1 MLGYDFNHKL
11 HRCERGVVMVFF
23 AILLPLLFGFMGLSL
38 DAGLAYVEKGKV
50 QDIADSAALAGAAKL
65 SANGNNNMDA
75 IKVAIKDAV
84 ESYVEANGIAL
95 GDNGMLFKE
104 ADKWDDKEILAT
116 GQDALVAYG
125 VVSVTNSEGVAVPR
139 VRVRITKRVP
149 VVFLSMVDGIADN
162 IVVSAKAAAE
172 GGSEVGTP
180 IKNDKPVFMCQQLDL
195 AYQSANQI
203 VIPKSYEYSVYAWNE
218 NIIPE
223 KLPGT
228 GMIYAANI
236 DGRAFNYDVMNEVV
250 VYNPSMPNGWEFT
263 PSNRDQTTYEV
274 YNTQGVPQE
283 KLDIAAQ
290 KKADQIAYRQAKH
303 NLYAQ
308 LKQEA
313 VDGANAMAADKQAY
327 IDGAENGTNKRYIG
341 PVPNPDNPS
350 ENIVVSTVLPDDT
363 EIDLY
368 VDGTANL
375 GGQAKYWMDK
385 QWNVLTNFQLK
396 NVKKINN
403 IYFSNKD
410 TVIAT
415 EGITYG
421 KVYDTHGNFG
431 IVGSSNTFSGT
442 IYGTGNIWVG
452 GKNNKLVAS
461 DGLISIIAPQFVYLG
476 KDYKEVTITKA
487 EEKDGVQLYEVNL
500 TDGLNVGMQS
510 DWRLYLD
517 FLDDGSGSGTGSG
530 EGTGSGSAT
539 EGSVTTVKVKLV
551 E

>member
-1 MLGYDFNHKL
+1 MLRYWLARIENT
-11 HRCERGVVMVFF
+11 CQRGVVMVFY
-23 AILLPLLFGFMGLSL
+23 AILLPVLFGFMGLSL
-38 DAGLAYVEKGKV
+38 DAGLAYVEKGKA
-50 QDIADSAALAGAAKL
+50 QDIADAAALAGAAHL
-65 SANGNNNMDA
+65 ASDGNHDMDA
-75 IKVAIKDAV
+75 IKKAV
-84 ESYVEANGIAL
+84 QRFAVANGL
-95 GDNGMLFKE
+95 PLQKGDLVEKAANDWDTKE
-104 ADKWDDKEILAT
+104 SVASGHQAVL
-116 GQDALVAYG
+116 AYG
-125 VVSVTNSEGVAVPR
+125 VVNVTRDDKTVPR

-149 VVFLSMVDGIADN
+149 VIFLSIVDGIAN
-162 IVVSAKAAAE
+162 NMVVSAKAAAE
-172 GGSEVGTP
+172 GGSEVGIP

-290 KKADQIAYRQAKH
+290 KKADQIADRQAKH
-303 NLYAQ
+303 ALYAQ

-327 IDGAENGTNKRYIG
+327 IDGAKNRTNKRYIG

-375 GGQAKYWMDK
+375 GGAAKYWMDK

-403 IYFSNKD
+403 IYFSNKN

-421 KVYDTHGNFG
+421 KVYATHGNFG

-461 DGLISIIAPQFVYLG
+461 DGLISIIAPQCVYLG
-476 KDYKEVTITKA
+476 KDYQEVTITKA

-500 TDGLNVGMQS
+500 TNGLNVGMQS

>member
-38 DAGLAYVEKGKV
+38 DAGLAYVEKGKA
-50 QDIADSAALAGAAKL
+50 QDIADAAALAGAAHL
-65 SANGNNNMDA
+65 ASDGNHDMDA
-75 IKVAIKDAV
+75 IKTAV
-84 ESYVEANGIAL
+84 QSFAVANGL
-95 GDNGMLFKE
+95 PLQDGDLVEKAANAWDTKE
-104 ADKWDDKEILAT
+104 SVASGHQAVL
-116 GQDALVAYG
+116 AYG
-125 VVSVTNSEGVAVPR
+125 VVNVNNSEGTPVPR

-290 KKADQIAYRQAKH
+290 KKADQIADRQAKH
-303 NLYAQ
+303 DLYAQ

-327 IDGAENGTNKRYIG
+327 IDGAKNGTNKRYIG
-341 PVPNPDNPS
+341 PVPNPDKPS
-350 ENIVVSTVLPDDT
+350 ENIVVSTVLPTDT

-375 GGQAKYWMDK
+375 GGEAKYWMDK

-421 KVYDTHGNFG
+421 KVYGTHGNFG

-487 EEKDGVQLYEVNL
+487 EEKDGVQLYEVKL

-530 EGTGSGSAT
+530 EGTGSGSTT

>member
-1 MLGYDFNHKL
+1 MPKIELNRTIKKSQ
-11 HRCERGVVMVFF
+11 RGAVIVLF
-23 AILLPLLFGFMGLSL
+23 ALLLPVLFGFMGLGI
-38 DAGLAYVEKGKV
+38 DVGLAYVEKGKV
-50 QDIADSAALAGAAKL
+50 QDIADAAALAGAAHL
-65 SANGNNNMDA
+65 DAAGNHDLGV
-75 IKVAIKDAV
+75 IRDAV
-84 ESYVEANGIAL
+84 QCFAEANGL
-95 GDNGMLFKE
+95 KLQKGDLVEKAANDWDTKE
-104 ADKWDDKEILAT
+104 SVASGHQAVL
-116 GQDALVAYG
+116 AYG
-125 VVSVTNSEGVAVPR
+125 VVNVTRDDKTVPR

-149 VVFLSMVDGIADN
+149 VIFLSMVDGIADN

-203 VIPKSYEYSVYAWNE
+203 VIPKSYEYSVYAWNQ

-290 KKADQIAYRQAKH
+290 KKADQIADRQAKH
-303 NLYAQ
+303 DLYAQ

-327 IDGAENGTNKRYIG
+327 IDGAKNRTNKRYIG

>member
-65 SANGNNNMDA
+65 GNNDLNA
-75 IKVAIKDAV
+75 IKAAV
-84 ESYVEANGIAL
+84 ESFAVANGL
-95 GDNGMLFKE
+95 PLQEGDLVEKAANDWDTKE
-104 ADKWDDKEILAT
+104 SVASGHQAVL
-116 GQDALVAYG
+116 AYG
-125 VVSVTNSEGVAVPR
+125 VVNVTRDDKTVPR
-139 VRVRITKRVP
+139 LRVRITKRVP
-149 VVFLSMVDGIADN
+149 VVFLSMVEGIADN

-290 KKADQIAYRQAKH
+290 KKADQIADRQAKH
-303 NLYAQ
+303 DLYAQ

>member
-1 MLGYDFNHKL
+1 MLRYWLARIENT
-11 HRCERGVVMVFF
+11 CQRGVVMVFY

-38 DAGLAYVEKGKV
+38 DAGLAYVEKGKA
-50 QDIADSAALAGAAKL
+50 QDIADAAALAGASHLA
-65 SANGNNNMDA
+65 SDGNHDMDA
-75 IKVAIKDAV
+75 IKKAV
-84 ESYVEANGIAL
+84 QRFAVANGL
-95 GDNGMLFKE
+95 PLQKGDLVEKAANDWDTKE
-104 ADKWDDKEILAT
+104 SVASGHQAVL
-116 GQDALVAYG
+116 AYG
-125 VVSVTNSEGVAVPR
+125 VVNVTRDDKTVPR

-149 VVFLSMVDGIADN
+149 VVLLSMVDGIADN

-228 GMIYAANI
+228 GMIYAASI

-290 KKADQIAYRQAKH
+290 KKADQIADRQAKH
-303 NLYAQ
+303 DLYAQ

-421 KVYDTHGNFG
+421 KVYATHGNFG

>member
-1 MLGYDFNHKL
+1 MLRYWLARIKNT
-11 HRCERGVVMVFF
+11 CQRGVVMVFY

-38 DAGLAYVEKGKV
+38 DAGLAYVEKGKA
-50 QDIADSAALAGAAKL
+50 QDIADAAALAGAAHL
-65 SANGNNNMDA
+65 ASDGNHDMDA
-75 IKVAIKDAV
+75 IKKAV
-84 ESYVEANGIAL
+84 ESFAVANGL
-95 GDNGMLFKE
+95 PLQEGDLVEKAANDWDTKE
-104 ADKWDDKEILAT
+104 SVASGHQAVL
-116 GQDALVAYG
+116 AYG
-125 VVSVTNSEGVAVPR
+125 VVNVTRDDKTVPR
-139 VRVRITKRVP
+139 LRVRITKRVP

-203 VIPKSYEYSVYAWNE
+203 VIPESYEYSVYAWNE

-236 DGRAFNYDVMNEVV
+236 GGRAFNYDVMNEVV

-290 KKADQIAYRQAKH
+290 KKADQIADRQAKH

-327 IDGAENGTNKRYIG
+327 IDGAKNATNKRYIG

>member
-1 MLGYDFNHKL
+1 MLRYWLARIKNT
-11 HRCERGVVMVFF
+11 CQRGVVMVFY

-38 DAGLAYVEKGKV
+38 DAGLAYVEKGKA
-50 QDIADSAALAGAAKL
+50 QDIADAAALAGAAKL

-75 IKVAIKDAV
+75 IKDAV
-84 ESYVEANGIAL
+84 QSFAVANGL
-95 GDNGMLFKE
+95 PLQEGDLVEKAANAWETKE
-104 ADKWDDKEILAT
+104 SVAPGHEAVL
-116 GQDALVAYG
+116 AYG
-125 VVSVTNSEGVAVPR
+125 VVNVTRDDKTVPR

-236 DGRAFNYDVMNEVV
+236 GGRAFNYDVMNEVV

-290 KKADQIAYRQAKH
+290 KKSDQIADRQAKH
-303 NLYAQ
+303 ALYAQ

-327 IDGAENGTNKRYIG
+327 IDGAKNRTNKRYIG

-350 ENIVVSTVLPDDT
+350 ENIVVSTVLPNDT

-421 KVYDTHGNFG
+421 KVYATHGNFG

-517 FLDDGSGSGTGSG
+517 FLNDGSGSGTGSG

>member
-11 HRCERGVVMVFF
+11 HRCERGVVMVFY
-23 AILLPLLFGFMGLSL
+23 AILLPVLFGFMGLSL
-38 DAGLAYVEKGKV
+38 DAGLAYVEKGKL
-50 QDIADSAALAGAAKL
+50 QDIADAAALAGAAHL
-65 SANGNNNMDA
+65 ASDGNHDLDA
-75 IKVAIKDAV
+75 IKTTVQSLAV
-84 ESYVEANGIAL
+84 ANGL
-95 GDNGMLFKE
+95 PLQEGDLVQKAANAWDTKE
-104 ADKWDDKEILAT
+104 SVASGHQAVL
-116 GQDALVAYG
+116 AYG
-125 VVSVTNSEGVAVPR
+125 VVNVTRDDKTVPR

-236 DGRAFNYDVMNEVV
+236 GGRAFNYDVMNEVV

-290 KKADQIAYRQAKH
+290 KKADQIADRQAKH

>member
-1 MLGYDFNHKL
+1 MLRYWLARIENT
-11 HRCERGVVMVFF
+11 CQRGVVMVFY
-23 AILLPLLFGFMGLSL
+23 AILLPVLFGFMGLSL
-38 DAGLAYVEKGKV
+38 DAGLAYVEKGKA
-50 QDIADSAALAGAAKL
+50 QDIADAAALAGAAHL
-65 SANGNNNMDA
+65 ASDGNHDMDA
-75 IKVAIKDAV
+75 IKKAV
-84 ESYVEANGIAL
+84 QRFAVANGL
-95 GDNGMLFKE
+95 PLKKGDLVEKAANDWDTKE
-104 ADKWDDKEILAT
+104 SVASGHQAVL
-116 GQDALVAYG
+116 AYG
-125 VVSVTNSEGVAVPR
+125 VVNVTRDDKTVPR
-139 VRVRITKRVP
+139 VRVRITKRAP

-236 DGRAFNYDVMNEVV
+236 GGRAFNYDVMNEVV

-290 KKADQIAYRQAKH
+290 KKAEQIADRQAKH
-303 NLYAQ
+303 DLYAQ

-421 KVYDTHGNFG
+421 KVYATHGNFG

-461 DGLISIIAPQFVYLG
+461 DGLISIIAPQCVYLG
-476 KDYKEVTITKA
+476 KDYQEVTITKA

-500 TDGLNVGMQS
+500 TNGLNVGMQS

-551 E
+551 EQTA

>member
-11 HRCERGVVMVFF
+11 HRCERGVVMVFY
-23 AILLPLLFGFMGLSL
+23 AILLPVLFGFMGLSL
-38 DAGLAYVEKGKV
+38 DAGLTYVEKGKL
-50 QDIADSAALAGAAKL
+50 QDIADAAALAGAAHL
-65 SANGNNNMDA
+65 ASDGNHDMDA
-75 IKVAIKDAV
+75 IKTAV
-84 ESYVEANGIAL
+84 QRFAVANGL
-95 GDNGMLFKE
+95 PLQEGDLVQKAANAWDTKE
-104 ADKWDDKEILAT
+104 SVASGHQAVL
-116 GQDALVAYG
+116 AYG
-125 VVSVTNSEGVAVPR
+125 VVNVTRDDKTVPR

-149 VVFLSMVDGIADN
+149 VVFLSMVDDIADN

-290 KKADQIAYRQAKH
+290 KKADQIADRQAKH
-303 NLYAQ
+303 DLYAQ

-327 IDGAENGTNKRYIG
+327 IDGAKNRTNKRYIG
-341 PVPNPDNPS
+341 PVPNPDKPS
-350 ENIVVSTVLPDDT
+350 ENIVVSTVLPSDT

-375 GGQAKYWMDK
+375 GGEAKYWMDK

-461 DGLISIIAPQFVYLG
+461 DGFISIIAPQFVYLG

-487 EEKDGVQLYEVNL
+487 EEKDGVQLYEVKL

>member
-11 HRCERGVVMVFF
+11 HRCERGVVMVFY
-23 AILLPLLFGFMGLSL
+23 AILLPVLFGFMGLSL
-38 DAGLAYVEKGKV
+38 DAGLAYVEKGKL
-50 QDIADSAALAGAAKL
+50 QDIADAAALAGAAHL
-65 SANGNNNMDA
+65 ASDGNHDLDA
-75 IKVAIKDAV
+75 IKTTVQSLAV
-84 ESYVEANGIAL
+84 ANGL
-95 GDNGMLFKE
+95 PLQEGDLVQKAANAWDTKE
-104 ADKWDDKEILAT
+104 SVASGHQAVL
-116 GQDALVAYG
+116 AYG
-125 VVSVTNSEGVAVPR
+125 VVNVTRDDKTVPR

-236 DGRAFNYDVMNEVV
+236 GGRAFNYDVMNEVV

-290 KKADQIAYRQAKH
+290 KKADQIADRQAKH
-303 NLYAQ
+303 DLYAQ

-341 PVPNPDNPS
+341 PVPNPDKPS

>member
-11 HRCERGVVMVFF
+11 HRCERGVVMVFY
-23 AILLPLLFGFMGLSL
+23 AILLPVLFGFMGLSL
-38 DAGLAYVEKGKV
+38 DAGLAYVEKGKL
-50 QDIADSAALAGAAKL
+50 QDIADAAALAGAAHL
-65 SANGNNNMDA
+65 ASDGNHDLDA
-75 IKVAIKDAV
+75 IKTTVQSLAV
-84 ESYVEANGIAL
+84 ANGL
-95 GDNGMLFKE
+95 PLQEGDLVQKAANAWDTKE
-104 ADKWDDKEILAT
+104 SVASGHQAVL
-116 GQDALVAYG
+116 AYG
-125 VVSVTNSEGVAVPR
+125 VVNVTRDDKTVPR

-149 VVFLSMVDGIADN
+149 VVFLSIVDGIADN

-203 VIPKSYEYSVYAWNE
+203 VIPESYEYSVYAWNE

-290 KKADQIAYRQAKH
+290 KKADQIADRQAKH
-303 NLYAQ
+303 DLYAQ

-327 IDGAENGTNKRYIG
+327 IDGANNATNKRYIG

-375 GGQAKYWMDK
+375 GGEAKYWMDK

-487 EEKDGVQLYEVNL
+487 EEKDGVQLYEVKL

>member
-38 DAGLAYVEKGKV
+38 DAGLAYVEKGKA
-50 QDIADSAALAGAAKL
+50 QDIADAAALAGAAHL
-65 SANGNNNMDA
+65 SDEDRDTT
-75 IKVAIKDAV
+75 VKDAV
-84 ESYVEANGIAL
+84 KAYVEANGITL
-95 GDNGMLFKE
+95 GDNDLVKKADDSAWNTKE
-104 ADKWDDKEILAT
+104 TLAT
-116 GQDALVAYG
+116 GKDSIVAWG
-125 VVSVTNSEGVAVPR
+125 IVTVTKDGETKDR

-236 DGRAFNYDVMNEVV
+236 GGRAFNYDVMNEVV

-290 KKADQIAYRQAKH
+290 KKADQIADRQAKH
-303 NLYAQ
+303 DLYAQ

-421 KVYDTHGNFG
+421 KVYATHGNFG

-461 DGLISIIAPQFVYLG
+461 DGLISIIAPQCVYLG
-476 KDYKEVTITKA
+476 KDYQEVTISKA
-487 EEKDGVQLYEVNL
+487 EERDGVQLYEVNL
-500 TDGLNVGMQS
+500 TNGLNVGMQS

-551 E
+551 EQTA

>member
-50 QDIADSAALAGAAKL
+50 QDIADSAALAGAAHL
-65 SANGNNNMDA
+65 ASDGNHDMDA
-75 IKVAIKDAV
+75 IKKAV
-84 ESYVEANGIAL
+84 QRFAVANGL
-95 GDNGMLFKE
+95 PLQKGDLVEKAANDWDTKE
-104 ADKWDDKEILAT
+104 SVASGHQAVL
-116 GQDALVAYG
+116 AYG
-125 VVSVTNSEGVAVPR
+125 VVNVTRDDKTVPR

-149 VVFLSMVDGIADN
+149 VIFLSMVDGIADN

-236 DGRAFNYDVMNEVV
+236 GGRAFNYDVMNEVV

-290 KKADQIAYRQAKH
+290 KKADQIADRQAKH
-303 NLYAQ
+303 DLYAQ

-375 GGQAKYWMDK
+375 GGEAKYWMDK

-421 KVYDTHGNFG
+421 KVYATHGNFG

-461 DGLISIIAPQFVYLG
+461 DGLISIIAPQCVYLG
-476 KDYKEVTITKA
+476 KDYQEVTITKA

>member
-1 MLGYDFNHKL
+1 MLRYWLDRIENT
-11 HRCERGVVMVFF
+11 CQRGVVMVFY
-23 AILLPLLFGFMGLSL
+23 AILLPVLFGFMGLSL
-38 DAGLAYVEKGKV
+38 DAGLAYVEKGKA
-50 QDIADSAALAGAAKL
+50 QDIADAAALAGAAHL
-65 SANGNNNMDA
+65 ASDGNHDMDA
-75 IKVAIKDAV
+75 IKKAV
-84 ESYVEANGIAL
+84 QRFAVANGL
-95 GDNGMLFKE
+95 PLQKGDLVEKAANDWDTKE
-104 ADKWDDKEILAT
+104 SLAS
-116 GQDALVAYG
+116 GHQAVLAYG
-125 VVSVTNSEGVAVPR
+125 VVNVTRDDKTVPR

-149 VVFLSMVDGIADN
+149 VVFLSIVDGIADN

-290 KKADQIAYRQAKH
+290 KKADQIADRQAKH

-327 IDGAENGTNKRYIG
+327 IDGAKNGTNKRYIG

-375 GGQAKYWMDK
+375 GGAAKYWMDK

-403 IYFSNKD
+403 IYFSNKN

-421 KVYDTHGNFG
+421 KVYATHGNFG

-461 DGLISIIAPQFVYLG
+461 DGLISIIAPQCVYLG
-476 KDYKEVTITKA
+476 KDYQEVTITKA

-500 TDGLNVGMQS
+500 TNGLNVGMQS

-551 E
+551 EQTA

>member
-1 MLGYDFNHKL
+1 MLRYWLARIKNT
-11 HRCERGVVMVFF
+11 CQRGVVMVFY

-50 QDIADSAALAGAAKL
+50 QDIADAAALAGAAHL
-65 SANGNNNMDA
+65 DAAGNHDLGV
-75 IKVAIKDAV
+75 IRDAV
-84 ESYVEANGIAL
+84 QCFAEANGL
-95 GDNGMLFKE
+95 KLQEGDLVEKAANDWDTKE
-104 ADKWDDKEILAT
+104 SVASGHQAVL
-116 GQDALVAYG
+116 AYG
-125 VVSVTNSEGVAVPR
+125 VVNVTRDDKTVPR

-290 KKADQIAYRQAKH
+290 KKADQIADRQAKH
-303 NLYAQ
+303 ALYAQ

-327 IDGAENGTNKRYIG
+327 IDGAKNGTNKRYIG

-403 IYFSNKD
+403 IYFSNKN

-421 KVYDTHGNFG
+421 KVYATHGNFG

-500 TDGLNVGMQS
+500 TNGLNVGMQS

>member
-38 DAGLAYVEKGKV
+38 DAGLAYVEKGKA
-50 QDIADSAALAGAAKL
+50 QDIADAAALAGAAHL
-65 SANGNNNMDA
+65 DAAGNHDLGV
-75 IKVAIKDAV
+75 IRDAV
-84 ESYVEANGIAL
+84 QCFAEANGL
-95 GDNGMLFKE
+95 KLQEGDLVEKAANDWDTKE
-104 ADKWDDKEILAT
+104 SVASGHQAVL
-116 GQDALVAYG
+116 AYG
-125 VVSVTNSEGVAVPR
+125 VVNVTRDDKTVPR

-149 VVFLSMVDGIADN
+149 VIFLSIVDGIADN

-290 KKADQIAYRQAKH
+290 KKADQIADRQAKH
-303 NLYAQ
+303 DLYAQ

>member
-1 MLGYDFNHKL
+1 MLRYWLDRIENT
-11 HRCERGVVMVFF
+11 CQRGVVMVFF

-50 QDIADSAALAGAAKL
+50 QDIADTAALAGAAHL
-65 SANGNNNMDA
+65 ASDGNHDMDA
-75 IKVAIKDAV
+75 IKKAV
-84 ESYVEANGIAL
+84 QRFAVANGL
-95 GDNGMLFKE
+95 PLQKGDLVEKAANDWDTKE
-104 ADKWDDKEILAT
+104 SVASGHQAVL
-116 GQDALVAYG
+116 AYG
-125 VVSVTNSEGVAVPR
+125 VVNVTRDDKTVPR

-149 VVFLSMVDGIADN
+149 VVFLSMVEGIADN

-236 DGRAFNYDVMNEVV
+236 GGRAFNYDVMNEVV

-290 KKADQIAYRQAKH
+290 KKSDQIADRQAKH
-303 NLYAQ
+303 ALYAQ

-327 IDGAENGTNKRYIG
+327 IDGAKNRTNKRYIG

-350 ENIVVSTVLPDDT
+350 ENIVVSTVLPNDT

-421 KVYDTHGNFG
+421 KVYATHGNFG

-517 FLDDGSGSGTGSG
+517 FLNDGSGSGTGSG

>member
-38 DAGLAYVEKGKV
+38 DAGLAYVEKGQA
-50 QDIADSAALAGAAKL
+50 QDIADAAALAGAAHL
-65 SANGNNNMDA
+65 SDEDRDTT
-75 IKVAIKDAV
+75 VKDAV
-84 ESYVEANGIAL
+84 KAYVEANGITL
-95 GDNGMLFKE
+95 GDNDLVKKADDSAWNTKE
-104 ADKWDDKEILAT
+104 TLAT
-116 GQDALVAYG
+116 GKDSIVAWG
-125 VVSVTNSEGVAVPR
+125 IVTVTKDGETKDR

-236 DGRAFNYDVMNEVV
+236 GGRAFNYDVMNEVV

-290 KKADQIAYRQAKH
+290 KKADQIADRQAKH

-327 IDGAENGTNKRYIG
+327 IDGAKNGTNKRYIG

-350 ENIVVSTVLPDDT
+350 ENIVVSTILPTDT

-375 GGQAKYWMDK
+375 GGEAKYWMDK

-421 KVYDTHGNFG
+421 KVYATHGNFG

-487 EEKDGVQLYEVNL
+487 EEKDGVQLYEVKL

-551 E
+551 EQTA

>member
-1 MLGYDFNHKL
+1 MLRYWLARIENT
-11 HRCERGVVMVFF
+11 CQRGVVMVFY
-23 AILLPLLFGFMGLSL
+23 AILLPVLFGFMGLSL
-38 DAGLAYVEKGKV
+38 DAGLAYVEKGKA
-50 QDIADSAALAGAAKL
+50 QDIADAAALAGAAHL
-65 SANGNNNMDA
+65 ASDGNHDMDA
-75 IKVAIKDAV
+75 IKKAV
-84 ESYVEANGIAL
+84 QRFAVANGL
-95 GDNGMLFKE
+95 PLQKGDLVEKAANDWDTKE
-104 ADKWDDKEILAT
+104 SVASGHQAVL
-116 GQDALVAYG
+116 AYG
-125 VVSVTNSEGVAVPR
+125 VVNVTRDDKTVPR

-149 VVFLSMVDGIADN
+149 VVFLSIVDGIADN

-236 DGRAFNYDVMNEVV
+236 GGRAFNYDVMNEVV

-290 KKADQIAYRQAKH
+290 KKADQIADRQAKH
-303 NLYAQ
+303 DLYAQ

>member
-38 DAGLAYVEKGKV
+38 DAGLAYVEKGKA
-50 QDIADSAALAGAAKL
+50 QDIADAAALAGAAHL
-65 SANGNNNMDA
+65 SDEDRDTT
-75 IKVAIKDAV
+75 VKDAV
-84 ESYVEANGIAL
+84 KAYVEANGITL
-95 GDNGMLFKE
+95 GDNDLVKKADDSAWNTKE
-104 ADKWDDKEILAT
+104 TLAT
-116 GQDALVAYG
+116 GKDSIVAWG
-125 VVSVTNSEGVAVPR
+125 IVTVTKDGETKDR

-290 KKADQIAYRQAKH
+290 KKADQIADRQAKH
-303 NLYAQ
+303 DLYAQ

-327 IDGAENGTNKRYIG
+327 IDGAKNGTNKRYIG
-341 PVPNPDNPS
+341 PVPNPDKPS
-350 ENIVVSTVLPDDT
+350 ENIVVSTVLPSDT

-375 GGQAKYWMDK
+375 GGEAKYWMDK

-487 EEKDGVQLYEVNL
+487 EEKDGVQLYEVKL

-551 E
+551 EQTA

>member
-1 MLGYDFNHKL
+1 MLRYWLARIENT
-11 HRCERGVVMVFF
+11 CQRGVVMVFY
-23 AILLPLLFGFMGLSL
+23 AILLPVLFGFMGLSL
-38 DAGLAYVEKGKV
+38 DAGLAYVEKGKA
-50 QDIADSAALAGAAKL
+50 QDIADAAALAGAAHL
-65 SANGNNNMDA
+65 ASDGNHDMDA
-75 IKVAIKDAV
+75 IKKAV
-84 ESYVEANGIAL
+84 QRFAVANGL
-95 GDNGMLFKE
+95 PLQKGDLVEKAANDWDTKE
-104 ADKWDDKEILAT
+104 SVASGHQAVL
-116 GQDALVAYG
+116 AYG
-125 VVSVTNSEGVAVPR
+125 VVNVTRDDKTVPR

-149 VVFLSMVDGIADN
+149 VIFLSIVDGIAN
-162 IVVSAKAAAE
+162 NMVVSAKAAAE

-290 KKADQIAYRQAKH
+290 KKADQIADRQAKH
-303 NLYAQ
+303 DLYAQ

-327 IDGAENGTNKRYIG
+327 IDGAKNRTNKRYIG

-421 KVYDTHGNFG
+421 KVYATHGNFG

>member
-1 MLGYDFNHKL
+1 MLKYRLARIKNT
-11 HRCERGVVMVFF
+11 CQRGVVMVFY
-23 AILLPLLFGFMGLSL
+23 AILLPVLFGFMGLSL
-38 DAGLAYVEKGKV
+38 DAGLAYVEKGKA
-50 QDIADSAALAGAAKL
+50 QDIADAAALAGAAHL
-65 SANGNNNMDA
+65 ASDGNHDMDA
-75 IKVAIKDAV
+75 IKKAV
-84 ESYVEANGIAL
+84 QRFAVANGL
-95 GDNGMLFKE
+95 PLQKGDLVEKAANDWDTKE
-104 ADKWDDKEILAT
+104 SVASGHQAVL
-116 GQDALVAYG
+116 AYG
-125 VVSVTNSEGVAVPR
+125 VVNVTRDDKTVPR

-236 DGRAFNYDVMNEVV
+236 GGRAFNYDVMNEVV

-290 KKADQIAYRQAKH
+290 KKADQIADRQAKH
-303 NLYAQ
+303 DLYAQ

-327 IDGAENGTNKRYIG
+327 IDGAKNGTNKRYIG

-461 DGLISIIAPQFVYLG
+461 DGLISIIAPQCVYLG
-476 KDYKEVTITKA
+476 KDYQEVTITKA

>member
-38 DAGLAYVEKGKV
+38 DAGLAYVEKGKA
-50 QDIADSAALAGAAKL
+50 QDIADAAALAGAAHL
-65 SANGNNNMDA
+65 ASDGNHDMDA
-75 IKVAIKDAV
+75 IKTAV
-84 ESYVEANGIAL
+84 QSFAVANGL
-95 GDNGMLFKE
+95 PLQDGDLVEKAANAWDTKE
-104 ADKWDDKEILAT
+104 SVASGHQAVL
-116 GQDALVAYG
+116 AYG
-125 VVSVTNSEGVAVPR
+125 VVNVNNSEGTPVPR

-290 KKADQIAYRQAKH
+290 KKADQIADRQAKH
-303 NLYAQ
+303 DLYAQ

-327 IDGAENGTNKRYIG
+327 IDGAKNRTNKRYIG
-341 PVPNPDNPS
+341 PVPNPGKPS
-350 ENIVVSTVLPDDT
+350 ENIVVSTVLPSDT

-375 GGQAKYWMDK
+375 GGEAKYWMDK

-487 EEKDGVQLYEVNL
+487 EEKDGVQLYEVKL

-530 EGTGSGSAT
+530 EGTGSGSTT

>member
-38 DAGLAYVEKGKV
+38 DAGLAYVEKGKA
-50 QDIADSAALAGAAKL
+50 QDIADAAALAGAAHL
-65 SANGNNNMDA
+65 ASDGNHDMDA
-75 IKVAIKDAV
+75 IKTAV
-84 ESYVEANGIAL
+84 QSFAVANGL
-95 GDNGMLFKE
+95 PLQEGDLVEKAANAWDTKE
-104 ADKWDDKEILAT
+104 SVASGHQAVL
-116 GQDALVAYG
+116 AYG
-125 VVSVTNSEGVAVPR
+125 VVSVNNSEGTPVPR

-290 KKADQIAYRQAKH
+290 KKADQIADRQAKH
-303 NLYAQ
+303 DLYAQ

-327 IDGAENGTNKRYIG
+327 IDGAKNRTNKRYIG
-341 PVPNPDNPS
+341 PVPNPGKPS
-350 ENIVVSTVLPDDT
+350 ENIVVSTVLPSDT

-375 GGQAKYWMDK
+375 GGEAKYWMDK

-487 EEKDGVQLYEVNL
+487 EEKDGVQLYEVKL

-530 EGTGSGSAT
+530 EGTGSGSTT

>member
-1 MLGYDFNHKL
+1 MLRYWLARIENT
-11 HRCERGVVMVFF
+11 CQRGVVMVFY
-23 AILLPLLFGFMGLSL
+23 AILLPVLFGFMGLSL
-38 DAGLAYVEKGKV
+38 DAGLAYVEKGKA
-50 QDIADSAALAGAAKL
+50 QDIADAAALAGAAKL
-65 SANGNNNMDA
+65 SADGHNNMYA
-75 IKVAIKDAV
+75 IKAAV
-84 ESYVEANGIAL
+84 ESFAEANGL
-95 GDNGMLFKE
+95 KLQEGDLVEKAANAWDTKE
-104 ADKWDDKEILAT
+104 SVASGHQAVL
-116 GQDALVAYG
+116 AYG
-125 VVSVTNSEGVAVPR
+125 VVNVTRDDKTVPR

-149 VVFLSMVDGIADN
+149 VVFLSMVEGIADN

-236 DGRAFNYDVMNEVV
+236 GGRAFNYDVMNEVV

-290 KKADQIAYRQAKH
+290 KKADQIADRQAKH
-303 NLYAQ
+303 DLYAQ

-327 IDGAENGTNKRYIG
+327 IDGAKNGTNKRYIG

>member
-11 HRCERGVVMVFF
+11 HRCERGVVMVFY
-23 AILLPLLFGFMGLSL
+23 AILLPVLFGFMGLSL
-38 DAGLAYVEKGKV
+38 DAGLAYVEKGKL
-50 QDIADSAALAGAAKL
+50 QDIADAAALAGAAHL
-65 SANGNNNMDA
+65 ASDGNHDMDA
-75 IKVAIKDAV
+75 IKKAV
-84 ESYVEANGIAL
+84 QRFAVANGL
-95 GDNGMLFKE
+95 PLQKGDLVEKAANDWDTKE
-104 ADKWDDKEILAT
+104 SVASGHQAVL
-116 GQDALVAYG
+116 AYG
-125 VVSVTNSEGVAVPR
+125 VVNVTRDDKTVPR

-236 DGRAFNYDVMNEVV
+236 GGRAFNYDVMNEVV

-290 KKADQIAYRQAKH
+290 KKADQIADRQAKH
-303 NLYAQ
+303 DLYAQ

-421 KVYDTHGNFG
+421 KVYATHGNFG

>member
-1 MLGYDFNHKL
+1 MLRYWLARIENT
-11 HRCERGVVMVFF
+11 CQRGVVMVFY
-23 AILLPLLFGFMGLSL
+23 AILLPVLFGFMGLSL
-38 DAGLAYVEKGKV
+38 DAGLAYVEKGKA
-50 QDIADSAALAGAAKL
+50 QDIADAAALAGAAHL
-65 SANGNNNMDA
+65 ASDGNHDMDA
-75 IKVAIKDAV
+75 IKKAV
-84 ESYVEANGIAL
+84 QRFAVANGL
-95 GDNGMLFKE
+95 PLQKGDLVEKAANDWDTKE
-104 ADKWDDKEILAT
+104 SVASGHQAVL
-116 GQDALVAYG
+116 AYG
-125 VVSVTNSEGVAVPR
+125 VVNVTRDDKTVPR

-149 VVFLSMVDGIADN
+149 VIFLSIVDGIAN
-162 IVVSAKAAAE
+162 NMVVSAKAAAE
-172 GGSEVGTP
+172 GGSEVGIP

-290 KKADQIAYRQAKH
+290 KKADQIADRQAKH
-303 NLYAQ
+303 ALYAQ

-327 IDGAENGTNKRYIG
+327 IDGAKNRTNKRYIG

-421 KVYDTHGNFG
+421 KVYATHGNFG

>member
-38 DAGLAYVEKGKV
+38 DAGLAYVEKGKA
-50 QDIADSAALAGAAKL
+50 QDIADAAALAGAAHL
-65 SANGNNNMDA
+65 SDEDRDTT
-75 IKVAIKDAV
+75 VKDAV
-84 ESYVEANGIAL
+84 KAYVEANGITL
-95 GDNGMLFKE
+95 GDNDLVKKADDSAWNTKE
-104 ADKWDDKEILAT
+104 TLAT
-116 GQDALVAYG
+116 GKDSIVAWG
-125 VVSVTNSEGVAVPR
+125 IVTVTKDGETKDR

-290 KKADQIAYRQAKH
+290 KKADQIADRQAKH
-303 NLYAQ
+303 DLYAQ

-327 IDGAENGTNKRYIG
+327 IDGAKNRTNKRYIG
-341 PVPNPDNPS
+341 PVPNPGKPS
-350 ENIVVSTVLPDDT
+350 ENIVVSTVLPSDT

-375 GGQAKYWMDK
+375 GGEAKYWMDK

-487 EEKDGVQLYEVNL
+487 EEKDGVQLYEVKL